1 MTMASL
7 RKAAVCIIFAFFL
20 SSGAVISAFLD
31 FGEKYGYS
39 IMRLTVPLT
48 VIMLMAALI
57 NYRVLIPRFL
67 LRGNYASY
75 GICAFMLA
83 YAVPLA
89 GIGFERVVREQLGLP
104 HRIMDYSSPWILADA
119 LSSCVLIIALLAGMS
134 IIVLYRRWKEQTYE
148 AISLE
153 KRLNDNIAMMKSR
166 LNPGYITASLTRI
179 TDLFHTDAEKANTE
193 IRLLSDFLRHQLY
206 ELPMPDST
214 AVYPATETEGKRQI
228 VAEIISEPRYRV
240 WRHLLLQIMIAMI
253 SIGSFFDTPDMPQF
267 SLRRCYGVLSLDLV
281 LNIIAYT
288 NIYVLFPYF
297 LRRGH
302 ERRYAAAVGIFM
314 TFLAVAIIA
323 IQVKTYD
330 PAPYGRNLP
339 LPILCISTIGS
350 LLTLVL
356 YLGATA
362 ALLSLKKWLAG
373 NRRIAELNAETSR
386 CELSFLKKQINPH
399 FLFNVLNNAGVMAYD
414 EPDTARNM
422 LEELR
427 RLLDYQ
433 LAGVRNTSTTIGAER
448 QFVEAY
454 LALEKTRR
462 DNFIYSVVCSEGAE
476 YRCVPPLLF
485 IPFVENAV
493 KYSPRDILGTGGIEI
508 CFTLQDNQ
516 LVFTCSNPI
525 GSDARPSGGG
535 LGIANTRRRLQL
547 IYRDRFSL
555 STDDDGHTFLVTL
568 KIPVWTA

>member
-134 IIVLYRRWKEQTYE
+134 IIVLYCRWKEQTYE

-193 IRLLSDFLRHQLY
+193 IRRLSDFLRHQLY

-214 AVYPATETEGKRQI
+214 AVYPATETEGKIAPVRGRI
-228 VAEIISEPRYRV
+228 VRF
-240 WRHLLLQIMIAMI
+240 HL
-253 SIGSFFDTPDMPQF
+253 
-267 SLRRCYGVLSLDLV
+267 YG
-281 LNIIAYT
+281 
-288 NIYVLFPYF
+288 
-297 LRRGH
+297 
-302 ERRYAAAVGIFM
+302 
-314 TFLAVAIIA
+314 
-323 IQVKTYD
+323 
-330 PAPYGRNLP
+330 
-339 LPILCISTIGS
+339 
-350 LLTLVL
+350 
-356 YLGATA
+356 
-362 ALLSLKKWLAG
+362 
-373 NRRIAELNAETSR
+373 
-386 CELSFLKKQINPH
+386 
-399 FLFNVLNNAGVMAYD
+399 
-414 EPDTARNM
+414 
-422 LEELR
+422 
-427 RLLDYQ
+427 
-433 LAGVRNTSTTIGAER
+433 
-448 QFVEAY
+448 
-454 LALEKTRR
+454 
-462 DNFIYSVVCSEGAE
+462 
-476 YRCVPPLLF
+476 
-485 IPFVENAV
+485 
-493 KYSPRDILGTGGIEI
+493 
-508 CFTLQDNQ
+508 
-516 LVFTCSNPI
+516 
-525 GSDARPSGGG
+525 
-535 LGIANTRRRLQL
+535 
-547 IYRDRFSL
+547 
-555 STDDDGHTFLVTL
+555 DDGHGQKRHEYSDSSRIAPFMPTSQEIGEQHIYVCVSYDVEHQIERQHSIAPSQGKLRH
-568 KIPVWTA
+568 VWRVEK